1 MATITIEQLN
11 REKEGISKLVKK
23 NLVIANTFFRMG
35 DDSFANDHLGKVYFF
50 AKQIWQIDLQ
60 IKQSQSISHS

>member
-35 DDSFANDHLGKVYFF
+35 DDNFANDHLGKVYIF
-50 AKQIWQIDLQ
+50 AKQLWQIDLE
-60 IKQSQSISHS
+60 IKQQSISHS